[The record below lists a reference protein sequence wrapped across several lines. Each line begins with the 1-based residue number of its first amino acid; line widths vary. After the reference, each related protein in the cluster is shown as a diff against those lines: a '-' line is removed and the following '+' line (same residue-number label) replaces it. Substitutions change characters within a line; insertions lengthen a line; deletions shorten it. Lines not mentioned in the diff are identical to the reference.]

1 MQPEVML
8 AFFGFGLVVAKAI
21 QLWIV
26 WELKR
31 EEDD

>member
-8 AFFGFGLVVAKAI
+8 AMFGFVLIVVKTV

-31 EEDD
+31 GED

>member
-1 MQPEVML
+1 MSPLDMCLL
-8 AFFGFGLVVAKAI
+8 ASVAFAVIKVV

-31 EEDD
+31 GEN